1 MLIAV
6 MGDSFA
12 KIKEVESRVAMKE
25 TIGIMADFA
34 IAVRRVESEAF

>member
-12 KIKEVESRVAMKE
+12 KIKEVEKRVAMKE
-25 TIGIMADFA
+25 TIGIMSDYG
-34 IAVRRVESEAF
+34 IAVRRVKSEAF